1 MLKDIIEKNRSCRRF
16 DQSVPIDKQT
26 IVDFINMARLSAS
39 AANLQ
44 PLKYIILNTPEKN
57 ASIFPALTW
66 AGYLQD
72 WPCPEQGQRP
82 AAYIIILGDSAIAK
96 NYHCDHGIAAQS
108 ILLGAVEKGLAGCM
122 LGAIDR
128 PAIKDAL
135 KIPDQF
141 EILLVIALGV
151 PAEKIITEDTPS
163 GGSIKYYRD
172 SDGTHH
178 VPKRKLDDIILDL

>member
-1 MLKDIIEKNRSCRRF
+1 MLRDLVQKNRSYRRF
-16 DQSVPIDKQT
+16 DQSIAIDRQT
-26 IVDFINMARLSAS
+26 IVDLIDLARLSAS

-44 PLKYIILNTPEKN
+44 PLKYVILNTPEKN
-57 ASIFPALTW
+57 ASIFPALSW
-66 AGYLQD
+66 AGYLAD
-72 WPCPEQGQRP
+72 WPGPEQHQRP
-82 AAYIIILGDSAIAK
+82 AAYIVILGDSAIAK
-96 NYHCDHGIAAQS
+96 NYNCDHGIAAQS

-151 PAEKIITEDTPS
+151 PAEKIVTEDVPPE
-163 GGSIKYYRD
+163 GSIKYYHD